1 MNLMNLRSLSSSYAL
16 PSSPPSSLS
25 VSSLLA
31 CWHISACWQIIFD
44 VHWVNL
50 QAKSS
55 LHDSTN
61 PVQPLY
67 FKKQATQNLLRLC
80 SGYWWTMA
88 LHCSSSTF
96 WSPWKPHTSTEQC
109 VHITGIMCD
118 RALNSIKFKML
129 VGFLAN
135 AYISCQVWWFS
146 AYWPCMHVCVCV
158 HWEWT

>member
-1 MNLMNLRSLSSSYAL
+1 MLSLHL
-16 PSSPPSSLS
+16 PPPLS
-25 VSSLLA
+25 VSLLFWPADTYLHVDRLSLMWTGL
-31 CWHISACWQIIFD
+31 IFKP
-44 VHWVNL
+44 NPPSMTPL
-50 QAKSS
+50 TQSS
-55 LHDSTN
+55 LFILKS
-61 PVQPLY
+61 
-67 FKKQATQNLLRLC
+67 KQHKIYSVYALVIGEQWLC
-80 SGYWWTMA
+80 TR
-88 LHCSSSTF
+88 SSSTF

-146 AYWPCMHVCVCV
+146 AYWPYMHVCVCV